1 MSSNRPPPISP
12 NTNPN
17 TDGTHDDNTTPTV
30 PVVTQASQ
38 SSEEFDP
45 LSTPQQQRI
54 RHIHTEDLM
63 DFQEEHLLE
72 HANTES
78 TPIMAPSTVPRF
90 PTPTN
95 RSPDTSRKRIHSVMD
110 STTIYNKDRAA
121 AARSMV
127 SLANSTG
134 KKRLQSCQFIQ
145 SSMALS
151 YNQSKHC

>member
-1 MSSNRPPPISP
+1 MSSNHPPPISP

-17 TDGTHDDNTTPTV
+17 TDSTHDDNTAPTV

-38 SSEEFDP
+38 SNEEFDP
-45 LSTPQQQRI
+45 VSTPQQQRS
-54 RHIHTEDLM
+54 RHNLTEDLM
-63 DFQEEHLLE
+63 DFQEEYILE
-72 HANTES
+72 HANNES
-78 TPIMAPSTVPRF
+78 TPIMAPSTVPYL

-95 RSPDTSRKRIHSVMD
+95 LSPDTSKKRIHSMMD

-121 AARSMV
+121 AAHSMV